1 VAPNYEIK
9 LSNENKE
16 GLLKDYN
23 KWQEIIN
30 VDENVAPNYEIK
42 L

>member
-1 VAPNYEIK
+1 VGRGGGT
-9 LSNENKE
+9 NENKK

-30 VDENVAPNYEIK
+30 VDENVAPN
-42 L
+42 